1 MIWGSSLY
9 EIVILANSI
18 LVIIYPNTPCIHRGN
33 AVDNEIIEEAE
44 GGIRVDG
51 TERTV
56 QRLDGIRVDGMTEKV
71 RSDAGRRPLDI
82 VCLIKEKI
90 DSVRSGGGPVVV
102 GLGAARQSNVLTA

>member
-44 GGIRVDG
+44 GG
-51 TERTV
+51 
-56 QRLDGIRVDGMTEKV
+56 V
-71 RSDAGRRPLDI
+71 RIEVCVPL
-82 VCLIKEKI
+82 
-90 DSVRSGGGPVVV
+90 
-102 GLGAARQSNVLTA
+102 